1 MPADKNV
8 SLLKN
13 DFNLNFT
20 NVIFC
25 LEAGL
30 EKFMFYLLAITILV
44 SRLRL
49 M

>member
-8 SLLKN
+8 SLLKI
-13 DFNLNFT
+13 DLFKLNKCKF
-20 NVIFC
+20 
-25 LEAGL
+25 LSRGRL
-30 EKFMFYLLAITILV
+30 EKMMFYLLAITILV